1 MSVLRFDE
9 VLAEADGT
17 DVGAEGRV
25 KADDEEDT
33 AGASMDVVREAKR
46 AAREAS
52 IEGVFESGL
61 ETDGARGRLL
71 VFGSLEG
78 VDGRSKSAILNCD
91 WGDVCFW
98 LVDRSEGTAEEG
110 GGLSSAA

>member
-9 VLAEADGT
+9 VLAEVDGT

-52 IEGVFESGL
+52 VDGVFEL
-61 ETDGARGRLL
+61 ELEMDGAG
-71 VFGSLEG
+71 
-78 VDGRSKSAILNCD
+78 
-91 WGDVCFW
+91 GDCSC
-98 LVDRSEGTAEEG
+98 L
-110 GGLSSAA
+110 GLWRE

>member
-1 MSVLRFDE
+1 MLHQVSIWASVYTVVSVLRFDE
-9 VLAEADGT
+9 VLAEVDGM

-25 KADDEEDT
+25 KAEDT
-33 AGASMDVVREAKR
+33 TGASMDVVREAKR

-52 IEGVFESGL
+52 VEGVFEL
-61 ETDGARGRLL
+61 ELEMDGAGGGSL

-91 WGDVCFW
+91 WRWDVCFW
-98 LVDRSEGTAEEG
+98 LVDRPEE
-110 GGLSSAA
+110 

>member
-9 VLAEADGT
+9 VLGEVDGT

-25 KADDEEDT
+25 KADDDEDT
-33 AGASMDVVREAKR
+33 AGASIDVVREAKR

-52 IEGVFESGL
+52 IEGGFEL
-61 ETDGARGRLL
+61 ELEMDGAGGGLL

-78 VDGRSKSAILNCD
+78 VDGRSKSAIWNCD
-91 WGDVCFW
+91 WGWDVCFW
-98 LVDRSEGTAEEG
+98 LVDRSEGTTE
-110 GGLSSAA
+110 

>member
-9 VLAEADGT
+9 VLAEVDGT

-25 KADDEEDT
+25 KADDEEDA

-52 IEGVFESGL
+52 IEGSFEL
-61 ETDGARGRLL
+61 DGAGGGLL
-71 VFGSLEG
+71 GFGSLEG
-78 VDGRSKSAILNCD
+78 VDGRSKSAILDCD
-91 WGDVCFW
+91 WSWDVCFW
-98 LVDRSEGTAEEG
+98 SVDRSEGVAE
-110 GGLSSAA
+110 